1 MDARRRFAISLCLLF
16 GFILIGTIGY
26 MIIEDVGPLRAA
38 YVTVVTISTVG
49 SEHFNPSDA
58 ERVFTM
64 FLILAGVG
72 SVYYSSVSL
81 VTLLVSGELRSAREK
96 LKVQK
101 RINELKNHVI
111 VCGHGRMGSL
121 VADQLHAEGAHFVVI
136 EKDPEKIAAIESEGR
151 LSVKGDASEE
161 STLVEAGIA
170 RADTLVATLPRDS
183 DNVYVALTARGLK
196 EDLLIIARAE
206 STTTEIKLL
215 RAGADRVV
223 CPQVIGAHR
232 ISSLVTRPNVV
243 DFVDVAAKGL
253 EFEIDEYRIGEGS
266 ALAGK
271 SLRDSA
277 LRQQVDA
284 MVVAI
289 KRSDGQT
296 TFNPSADEI
305 CDVGDTLIVIGRLD
319 TSSRLAKL

>member
-1 MDARRRFAISLCLLF
+1 MDARRRFVISLCLLL
-16 GFILIGTIGY
+16 GFLLIGTVGY
-26 MIIEDVGPLRAA
+26 MIIEGVGPLRAA

-49 SEHFNPSDA
+49 SEHFDPSDA
-58 ERVFTM
+58 GRVFTM
-64 FLILAGVG
+64 FLILSGVG
-72 SVYYSSVSL
+72 SVYYASVSL

-96 LKVQK
+96 LKVEK

-111 VCGHGRMGSL
+111 VCGYGRVGSL
-121 VADQLHAEGAHFVVI
+121 VADQLRTEGARFVVVDN
-136 EKDPEKIAAIESEGR
+136 DPEKIAAIEPEG
-151 LSVKGDASEE
+151 LLYVKGDASEE
-161 STLVEAGIA
+161 TTLLEAGIA

-196 EDLLIIARAE
+196 KDLLIIARAE
-206 STTTEIKLL
+206 STTTERKLL

-223 CPQVIGAHR
+223 CPQVIGAYR

-243 DFVDVAAKGL
+243 DFVDVAAKGV

-266 ALAGK
+266 TLAGK

-277 LRQQVDA
+277 LRQKVDA

-289 KRSDGQT
+289 KHSDGRT
-296 TFNPSADEI
+296 TFNPSAEEVVQVD
-305 CDVGDTLIVIGRLD
+305 DTLIVIGRLD
-319 TSSRLAKL
+319 TSSRLAEL